1 MSNILEKLGVSY
13 DFKDKVVIV
22 TGGSSGIGKA
32 SAKAFAQ
39 SGAKVAIIG
48 HSENAV
54 NQTVSEMSDFDVLGI
69 TCDVADEI
77 AVKDAIDKVVDT
89 FGKLDIAFNNAGVQ
103 ISHEP
108 LADMTTEDFDRI
120 IDINL
125 KGIYNCMKYEIPYMQ
140 ENKYGVILNTSS
152 QGGLVAIPT
161 ISGYTASKH
170 GVVGLTTSAA
180 IEYARENIRINVI
193 CPGTCETPMV
203 EKAIEADPEELEKVI
218 DAIPLGRMGTEEE
231 LAATVLFLCSDAA
244 GFMVGQIVAVDG
256 GYTAV

>member
-1 MSNILEKLGVSY
+1 MSNILKNLGVSY
-13 DFKDKVVIV
+13 DFTDKVVLV

-32 SAKAFAQ
+32 SAIAFAE
-39 SGAKVAIIG
+39 SGAKVAVLG
-48 HSENAV
+48 YSENAV
-54 NQTVSEMSDFDVLGI
+54 NETVSEMSEYDVLGL
-69 TCDVADEI
+69 TCDVADEM
-77 AVKDAIDKVVDT
+77 AVKDTIDKVIDI

-108 LADMTTEDFDRI
+108 LADMTTEDFTRI

-125 KGIYNCMKYEIPYMQ
+125 KGVYNCMKYEIPYMQ
-140 ENKYGVILNTSS
+140 ENGYGVILNTSS

-170 GVVGLTTSAA
+170 GVIGLTTSAA

-203 EKAIEADPEELEKVI
+203 EKAIEADPEQLDIVI
-218 DAIPLGRMGTEEE
+218 DAIPLGRMGTSEE

-244 GFMVGQIVAVDG
+244 GFMVGQVVAVDG

>member
-1 MSNILEKLGVSY
+1 MSNILKNLGVSY
-13 DFKDKVVIV
+13 DFTDKVVLV

-32 SAKAFAQ
+32 SAIAFAE
-39 SGAKVAIIG
+39 SGAKVAVLG
-48 HSENAV
+48 YSENAV
-54 NQTVSEMSDFDVLGI
+54 NETVSEMSEYDVLGL

-77 AVKDAIDKVVDT
+77 AVKDAIDKVIDI

-108 LADMTTEDFDRI
+108 LADMTTEDFTRI

-125 KGIYNCMKYEIPYMQ
+125 KGVYNCMKYEIPYMQ
-140 ENKYGVILNTSS
+140 ENGYGVILNTSS

-170 GVVGLTTSAA
+170 GVIGLTTSAA

-203 EKAIEADPEELEKVI
+203 EKAIEADPEQLDIVI
-218 DAIPLGRMGTEEE
+218 DAIPLGRMGTSEE

-244 GFMVGQIVAVDG
+244 GFMVGQVVAVDG

>member
-1 MSNILEKLGVSY
+1 MSNILKNLGVSY
-13 DFKDKVVIV
+13 DFTDKVVLV

-32 SAKAFAQ
+32 SAIAFAE
-39 SGAKVAIIG
+39 SGAKVAVLG
-48 HSENAV
+48 YSENAV
-54 NQTVSEMSDFDVLGI
+54 NETVSEMSEYDVLGL
-69 TCDVADEI
+69 TCDVADEM
-77 AVKDAIDKVVDT
+77 AVKDAIDKVIDI

-108 LADMTTEDFDRI
+108 LADMTTEDFTRI

-125 KGIYNCMKYEIPYMQ
+125 KGVYNCMKYEIPYMQ
-140 ENKYGVILNTSS
+140 ENGYGVILNTSS

-170 GVVGLTTSAA
+170 GVIGLTTSAA

-203 EKAIEADPEELEKVI
+203 EKAIEADPEQLDIVI
-218 DAIPLGRMGTEEE
+218 DAIPLGRMGTSEE

-244 GFMVGQIVAVDG
+244 GFMVGQVVAVDG

>member
-1 MSNILEKLGVSY
+1 MSNILKNLGVSY
-13 DFKDKVVIV
+13 DFTDKVVLV

-32 SAKAFAQ
+32 SAIAFAE
-39 SGAKVAIIG
+39 SGAKVAVLG
-48 HSENAV
+48 YSENAV
-54 NQTVSEMSDFDVLGI
+54 NETVSEMSEYDVLGL
-69 TCDVADEI
+69 TCDVADEM
-77 AVKDAIDKVVDT
+77 AVKDAIDKVIDI

-108 LADMTTEDFDRI
+108 LADMTTDDFTRI

-125 KGIYNCMKYEIPYMQ
+125 KGVYNCMKYEIPYMQ
-140 ENKYGVILNTSS
+140 ENGYGVILNTSS

-170 GVVGLTTSAA
+170 GVIGLTTSAA

-203 EKAIEADPEELEKVI
+203 EKAIEADPEQLDIVI
-218 DAIPLGRMGTEEE
+218 DAIPLGRMGTSEE

-244 GFMVGQIVAVDG
+244 GFMVGQVVAVDG